1 MKCGRTNRSGEL
13 RLPEPPPFDVTLP
26 VRRARI
32 PVCPSSAA
40 VHEQPIATARCA
52 HLRSIVATHSVRS
65 TSHQKKSMFPRG
77 FKMSLQRTKLATALG
92 WAAGAAAAMSVCS
105 ADAQSAPDIRVEV
118 TGSNIKRVEGEG
130 ALPVTVITRQ
140 EIERSGATTPM
151 ELLQQLS
158 ANNSAGMTT
167 LSNGVGALTF
177 SAQTAS
183 LRGLG
188 GARTLV
194 LINGNRIDSFSG
206 EVQGVGGV
214 NLAAIPFNAIER
226 VEVLKDGASAI
237 YGSDAIAGVINF
249 ITRNDYTG
257 VDASG
262 FYGTPTRGGGG
273 DQWQGTVSAG
283 WGDLT
288 KDRWNAF
295 LSASYNEQKPLDQAA
310 RNFSRSSYI
319 PDIGLIGISSNT
331 NPGNITSGGI
341 GVVN

>member
-1 MKCGRTNRSGEL
+1 
-13 RLPEPPPFDVTLP
+13 
-26 VRRARI
+26 
-32 PVCPSSAA
+32 
-40 VHEQPIATARCA
+40 
-52 HLRSIVATHSVRS
+52 
-65 TSHQKKSMFPRG
+65 
-77 FKMSLQRTKLATALG
+77 
-92 WAAGAAAAMSVCS
+92 MSVCS
-105 ADAQSAPDIRVEV
+105 AHAQSAPDIRVDV

-226 VEVLKDGASAI
+226 VEILKDGASAI

-295 LSASYNEQKPLDQAA
+295 LSASYK
-310 RNFSRSSYI
+310 
-319 PDIGLIGISSNT
+319 IGRASCRER
-331 NPGNITSGGI
+331 
-341 GVVN
+341 V